1 MGKKETEGLLNFG
14 CSKNRKAY
22 IPYDIWLLTN
32 YPPSSN
38 CLVGLGEKKEMNKT
52 TWQNRY
58 DLV

>member
-1 MGKKETEGLLNFG
+1 MSN
-14 CSKNRKAY
+14 NRKVY